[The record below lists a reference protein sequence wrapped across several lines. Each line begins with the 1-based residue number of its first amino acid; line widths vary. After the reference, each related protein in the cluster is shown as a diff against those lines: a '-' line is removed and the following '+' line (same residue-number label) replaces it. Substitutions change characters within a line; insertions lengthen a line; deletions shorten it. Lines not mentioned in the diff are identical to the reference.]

1 MKNKLIPFLLILMT
15 FLSCYN
21 LIGQVDKSTSSEIQ
35 WMTWNEVEEA
45 QKKEKKKVFVDV
57 YTDWCGYCKKMD
69 KTTFKDKN
77 LISYINENFY
87 AVKFDAEE
95 KETITLDGKKY
106 KYVKSGKRGYNQ
118 LAADLLKGKMS
129 YPTIVFLNSDLSLI
143 QPIPGFL
150 DVNKMEMISTYFAED
165 QHKKTP
171 WTRYE
176 KSYIPMN
183 KRAKLTPVKGPVNK
197 MALPGKNK

>member
-15 FLSCYN
+15 FLSSAT
-21 LIGQVDKSTSSEIQ
+21 LLGQVDKKSKSDIQ
-35 WMTWNEVEEA
+35 WMTWSEVEEA
-45 QKKEKKKVFVDV
+45 LKKEKRKVLVDV

-77 LISYINENFY
+77 VVEYINENFY
-87 AVKFDAEE
+87 AVKFNAEE

-129 YPTIVFLNSDLSLI
+129 YPTIVFLNPDLSLI
-143 QPIPGFL
+143 QPIPGYL
-150 DVNKMEMISTYFAED
+150 NVKKMEMIASYFAED

-176 KSYIPMN
+176 KSYVPMD
-183 KRAKLTPVKGPVNK
+183 KRAKLTPAKRPATK
-197 MALPGKNK
+197 LALPGKN